1 METLEHQ
8 LTDLVYI
15 TSYNQSVSR
24 ALFLEFANKNTDELG
39 ALYDLS
45 GEAKTEYDFLAK
57 RSSSDKNK
65 ADLIESYFEQYV
77 PEQSRRKLYEGERIH
92 LEEGFGPDFIEPAQ
106 YNNNGPRRASINVL
120 GMEVDVSGKNN
131 KEIAELFKSTL
142 DTIIKNQ
149 CNNDID
155 VVEKICQNIYFKI
168 PDIARIAYT
177 NAEKSNVET
186 FENASKLK

>member
-57 RSSSDKNK
+57 RSAADKNK

-77 PEQSRRKLYEGERIH
+77 PNQNKRKLYEGQRNN
-92 LEEGFGPDFIEPAQ
+92 LGKGFGPDYIEPAR
-106 YNNNGPRRASINVL
+106 YNYNGPRSANINVL
-120 GMEVDVSGKNN
+120 GMEVDVTGKSN
-131 KEIAELFKSTL
+131 KEIAEIFKSTL

-149 CNNDID
+149 CNNDMTA
-155 VVEKICQNIYFKI
+155 VENMCRNMYYKM
-168 PDIARIAYT
+168 PEIATIAYT

-186 FENASKLK
+186 FENVSTIK